1 MPNRPSARP
10 AAATLLLA
18 VLALLPA
25 ALHAQRSTAALSL
38 GMLLPSAR
46 APLATVVVPD
56 VRGQTLSGAAARV
69 AVAGLVPRHA
79 ASTAGNVDTSP
90 VRRQWPRAGQ
100 RVPEGTVVALELGTP
115 LAALAAATERVA
127 GGAAAGESPAMARLA
142 RASLTAA
149 ISTRTSP
156 PRARAAAWWAVA
168 VTAVLAVVAA
178 LRGDAEARPTA
189 AAPRGVNTGG
199 TYPALPAQADR
210 EPNGPLGGVWLR
222 ARRRPPRLVVVSREA
237 VAAGTERMNA

>member
-18 VLALLPA
+18 ALALLPT

-38 GMLLPSAR
+38 GMMLPSAR

-79 ASTAGNVDTSP
+79 ASTTGNVDTSP

-127 GGAAAGESPAMARLA
+127 GGAAAENPGMARLA
-142 RASLTAA
+142 RASLSAGV
-149 ISTRTSP
+149 STRTSP

-178 LRGDAEARPTA
+178 LGGDTEARPTA
-189 AAPRGVNTGG
+189 AAPRGAAAGG

-210 EPNGPLGGVWLR
+210 EPDGPLGGVWLR

-237 VAAGTERMNA
+237 VAAGAERMNA